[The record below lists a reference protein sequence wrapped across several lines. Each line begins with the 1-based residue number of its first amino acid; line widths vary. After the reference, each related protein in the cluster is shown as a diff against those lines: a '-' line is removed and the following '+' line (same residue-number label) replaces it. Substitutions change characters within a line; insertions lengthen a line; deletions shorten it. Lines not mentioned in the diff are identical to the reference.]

1 MTDEIRKKKMFK
13 KECFICKKEFN
24 SIFDRTLTCSISCKK
39 KYSKIRDAAYFKKH
53 YKTTMYKER
62 QCLVCKKIF
71 IPVGYKKGLK
81 KLCSKKCEKE
91 RELYGNK
98 KWQKKSNYYIVN
110 KKILNKKSL
119 ERYHLNR
126 ENNCK
131 KRRISYQKNKKKILK
146 KAKIYYKLRKK
157 EDINYRI
164 RKMLRD
170 RINSAIGKNY
180 KQSLA
185 LELLGC
191 SIYKVKQYLEQQF
204 KEGMNWK
211 NHGIYGWHI
220 DHIIPCCRFDLTKLD
235 EQKKCFHYTNLQ
247 PLWANENLSKNR
259 F

>member
-1 MTDEIRKKKMFK
+1 
-13 KECFICKKEFN
+13 
-24 SIFDRTLTCSISCKK
+24 
-39 KYSKIRDAAYFKKH
+39 
-53 YKTTMYKER
+53 
-62 QCLVCKKIF
+62 
-71 IPVGYKKGLK
+71 
-81 KLCSKKCEKE
+81 
-91 RELYGNK
+91 
-98 KWQKKSNYYIVN
+98 
-110 KKILNKKSL
+110 
-119 ERYHLNR
+119 
-126 ENNCK
+126 
-131 KRRISYQKNKKKILK
+131 
-146 KAKIYYKLRKK
+146 
-157 EDINYRI
+157 
-164 RKMLRD
+164 MLRD

-220 DHIIPCCRFDLTKLD
+220 DYIIPCCRFDLTKLD